1 MEPLI
6 VLVTVTGAAEVIA
19 RRRGHPDPEGVALR
33 AGVCAMFLLTGTVHF
48 IGKREELIA
57 MVPGQLPW
65 PGAVVT
71 VTGVLE
77 LLGAL
82 GLLDRRLAP
91 WAARG
96 LGILLVAMF
105 PANVHLALTGDDLPW
120 WDHLVPRT
128 LMQGAFLAAVAG
140 IALPALRGR
149 PRRPRRPRRRVADPD
164 PGPLGPTIQ

>member
-6 VLVTVTGAAEVIA
+6 VLVTATGITEVIA
-19 RRRGHPDPEGVALR
+19 RRRGHRDPEGVALR
-33 AGVCAMFLLTGTVHF
+33 AGVCAMFLLTGTAHF
-48 IGKREELIA
+48 IGKRDEMIA
-57 MVPGQLPW
+57 MVPGQIPW
-65 PGAVVT
+65 PGTAVT

-105 PANVHLALTGDDLPW
+105 PANVHLALTGSDLPW

-128 LMQGAFLAAVAG
+128 LMQGVFLAAAAG
-140 IALPALRGR
+140 IAVPGLR
-149 PRRPRRPRRRVADPD
+149 RRPRRRLAGRTPR
-164 PGPLGPTIQ
+164 PLDPTIQ